1 LPAKSAMK
9 AKMMSRT
16 KMRASVMKTSLK
28 YFENRARLAK
38 LVLPVRIL
46 AV

>member
-1 LPAKSAMK
+1 MK